1 MALYRIT
8 APDGRTYEVDG
19 PAGATQRQVEEE
31 LLRQNPMAGRTTK
44 ELEEAPRAP
53 SSIKDIGLGG
63 LGALAGGVQTLT
75 NIAGVDNP
83 VSKGLGSIQQYAQE
97 NLTPARQEE
106 LAIQN
111 ELENRA
117 QGTGLGNEVS
127 TGIRRF
133 TQAPVQGTVN
143 ALLGSAPIIAAG
155 FIPGG
160 QAAAGASLGA
170 RVLAGARGATGI
182 GGLMG
187 VGGQKGQDY
196 ETVKQ
201 ALLDKGV
208 DPVIAEQRAQEA
220 AAYSLQNAP
229 RQFAAGTAGALEG
242 MLGVEQ
248 ALANAAKKVSTAK
261 GAAALDAPTFKRA
274 VGTSVLGEG
283 VPEAIQAGVGQIGTN
298 VALNQAGISTDL
310 TEGLAGTVAHD
321 ALVGSVLGLAVSPVQ
336 MANLQREH
344 KQAKANEQAQKQAE
358 ENAKVQA
365 EAQKAEA
372 ERAVLQKQTDQI
384 RQQMEQQQAIAL
396 PAPSEEIPV
405 EEVQTDPLKNPLGN
419 IRKSEVPFDIYK
431 QIDDYRKQAGLPKL
445 KEYSIED
452 FVDSMPGQNPKAEQG
467 LLDELIT
474 AKSGYAGEKY
484 TAQDILNQ
492 AKLKNVDTSTK
503 GFKDFLARTTGA
515 SALEQM
521 SQPQLHAA
529 FKSLNSLPASEG
541 LNILPEGTNAR
552 RFDEKQ
558 YDKAIKGVDF
568 LLAELGVPVDPSEVI
583 KTIKEYTNLTEDS
596 HAGAILDTAIK
607 NGDVDLIKTPRYEIY
622 DPKTGTVMPSTYTSR
637 TAARAA
643 AAKRGLNVRQITTD
657 AIAAP
662 ATSATLPEGF
672 DIREG
677 AFKEGEAPAG
687 YDVLA
692 GDEVLFK
699 ANTVEE
705 ANAKKDSFERTRAGM
720 AHARENQITQLNNA
734 IEASQKRLNTMEAQG
749 KGQTTGYQKAAGKH
763 AKLVADTQA
772 KIAAL
777 TEEIKKFDPKVTALA
792 VKPTGT
798 KAVGRKGYTV
808 FEQGQSK
815 ATYASRQAAEEG
827 ILAEMDDKQLQ
838 ELTQQQGRR
847 AIGKKAQ
854 AELERR
860 TPKAPTA
867 AEAKKFAEQKPVS
880 EVLQGIETKAKAEK
894 AKAEEVKTSPE
905 VAAKLA
911 QLEAAL
917 KPLLKQFGL
926 GNVNLNFV
934 EKLAE
939 GNGSYNESLIKIA
952 FSAKDP
958 VRVLRHESIHALKD
972 LGFFTPQQWSALE
985 RMAKDQWID
994 KYLKSQKSDYKGKP
1008 TSRYDAYVD
1017 YYKGDMSKV
1026 TEEAIADAFADFAVN
1041 KPPAGMLA
1049 TLLKRL
1055 NNFFTAL
1062 RNALNSAGFQTA
1074 EDVFGQ
1080 IERGEL
1086 KAGAAAQGDKR
1097 LSVLPGKAPEID
1109 PNDVGNVVKTSPY
1122 KDAGINVLNSQIDK
1136 TSKALE
1142 IDGVGKLFD
1151 EAYLA
1156 EFKKR
1161 GDWRNPNDFNRAVA
1175 QAVEELK
1182 FQLRQSKSGL
1192 DWYEEDIAEA
1202 YKLTQRYIPSLKK
1215 PEKRALFSVIAGIM
1229 SPSTN
1234 ARDNWVIATQA
1245 YQSYE
1250 KTGVLP
1256 GTNPATGGLWMGGLE
1271 SANKKKQLDM
1281 LNAMLQPKSRG
1292 GLGEKATVEWLQGSH
1307 TVAEITDFR
1316 AKYGGMGKSNV
1327 GGKATDILPGFTA
1340 FGPKVG
1346 PFVMNINGIH
1356 EVTVDVW
1363 MTRTFNR
1370 YFGQMMGA
1378 DGKIIR
1384 APTEP
1389 QRVAIKNLAVQAA
1402 QQLGIKPYQVQS
1414 VLWFLEQQI
1423 FNKLGTGAKSYGFSD
1438 GAIKF
1443 IETQGG
1449 VGGAKVSAP
1458 DSGVNAVT
1466 DGATGQQAGQV
1477 SPSAGRLPARTTK
1490 QGVSDDTGKQLF
1502 LREPTARS
1510 GTGGGERLSITGS
1523 EEGQSEPSRDGERR
1537 DQVRGFTPL
1546 AGAPNVSGATG
1557 PDPSLVKVAEDYAKK
1572 YKIPYRRQASYVEI
1586 DEDFATLVGQAYDAM
1601 PHAPNNPKVKEA
1613 YQDLNRQTRDQ
1624 YDALVDAGY
1633 TFTFFDSN
1641 TDPYDG
1647 NPFNAMRDLRK
1658 NKQMAVYGTYDGYG
1672 TEGITG
1678 AAVEDNPM
1686 LEDTGLR
1693 WPDQNGVEH
1702 MVTANDLFRAVH
1714 DAFGHGL
1721 EGAGFRARGEENA
1734 WQAHARLFTGPA
1746 VGAITSETRGQN
1758 SSLNYG
1764 QYGEKNRTA
1773 KIEDTVFAE
1782 QKTGLMPDW
1791 TWKTNIVD
1799 DEGVV
1804 LGNKQTD
1811 AVSVKGLHYGKARVE
1826 ELDASKYG
1834 SGIRGAERRRLEQT
1848 DDDRIKQRVYF
1859 YIAKPDGSTPLPE
1872 AGVGQYVYTQKFDN
1886 VLGQG
1891 PTMSRLFRE
1900 ANGDSNAFE
1909 SLVVD
1914 AGYDGYA
1921 VPNMGMMVILNHN
1934 TPVNYKGTRSELA
1947 DDQKRLSLNEAPSN
1961 SLLTKRMSSIGIK
1974 STNDFWKRIQNVM
1987 IGTGSR
1993 NPSLSAALD
2002 TTSTSDQVKQ
2012 AIAVWKQDVAA
2023 SGIQNYLQRFRIQGA
2038 VPEIDDII
2046 AGPPT
2051 VKKMLLDAGIRPTLG
2066 NAISAYNSLPRSIG
2080 DDAVNDMRY
2089 SQYNPTERLSLRDT
2103 TDPDTLA
2110 RVNQTTTA
2118 REQNGYVERIT
2129 KAFSGETFSEI
2140 RQKALNRYQRLAEYD
2155 KELADRMGG
2164 VALMADASAEAGALA
2179 SDLAAGVTA
2188 SALGVH
2194 DRNGGI
2200 PVYANGVTKVFNDN
2214 GKIKGPV
2221 AIFAPLSKYNDPLIY
2236 QLYQFWAAAQ
2246 RGSRLNEQGRP
2257 DIFTDDDL
2265 KRAEQ
2270 LEKDHPEFR
2279 QIQAEW
2285 NVYNNGLMQFL
2296 VDTGVLS
2303 EGDRAKFTE
2312 YSDYIPFYRQM
2323 EGEKTI
2329 GPNLFQSISGVKKP
2343 KKLKMG
2349 EDKAPLADF
2358 LETIV
2363 RNTQSSIQMGMK
2375 NVAAQRAIGVASQ
2388 IEMAEKLPPNAKAG
2402 LDTVQVLENG
2412 QVVTYQVADPLFI
2425 EAVKSLNMPDLP
2437 FIGLLS
2443 GPANFLR
2450 NMVTKDPG
2458 FMLANMVRDSMA
2470 AYVTSGV
2477 KMTPVADTV
2486 RNFGKAMA
2494 NTSPEYE
2501 ALLNAGILGGYEFSQ
2516 NIEMSG
2522 QAFAR
2527 ELKKKYEGK
2536 STFERLL
2543 NPMTAPRALWDAL
2556 EKGTTASDAATR
2568 IEVYKRTLAETK
2580 NEAEALHRA
2589 LEVMNFNRK
2598 GSSAV
2603 IRILTAAIPFLNARI
2618 QGLDVLYRA
2627 GISPTFRQ
2635 LAYGD
2640 KPTDREKAVQK
2651 AFIVR
2656 GLTMAALSAMYWS
2669 LTHDDDEY
2677 KKQEQETK
2685 DNNWLVPSL
2694 GIKIPIPFEIG
2705 VIFKVIPERIMAL
2718 TLGQDTNKDFMDS
2731 MARNLRSTLAID
2743 YLPQAIKPFVETETN
2758 FSLFTRRPIVGQGL
2772 EGVAPEYQVGPG
2784 TSAVAAF
2791 AGSNLGL
2798 SPMKIDHLIQG
2809 YTGTMGMYMVSA
2821 LDAAM
2826 NMNSDTPNAS
2836 KRFEQMPFIKRF
2848 ALDPEARGTV
2858 TSYYDLKN
2866 ATDEAVR
2873 TSNLLERTMNFEERN
2888 KFMKEN
2894 IKMLA
2899 TKDYVL
2905 DLEKT
2910 MKEFRQAQVMIRSS
2924 RMDADAK
2931 RDALLRI
2938 NQAQNALTANINMI
2952 KANLM

>member
-1 MALYRIT
+1 MAIYQYT
-8 APDGRTYEVDG
+8 APDGNKYRVNAPDDATDQQIYGLVLQNF
-19 PAGATQRQVEEE
+19 PYAGQ
-31 LLRQNPMAGRTTK
+31 TTK
-44 ELEEAPRAP
+44 ELEETKRAP
-53 SSIKDIGLGG
+53 STFGDVARGGIGAFAGG
-63 LGALAGGVQTLT
+63 LKSLT
-75 NIAGVDNP
+75 DVAGVDNP
-83 VSKGLGSIQQYAQE
+83 LSRGLGAIQQSSFE
-97 NLTPARQEE
+97 NLSPARKDEMALQEE
-106 LAIQN
+106 LEQ
-111 ELENRA
+111 RA
-117 QGTGLGNEVS
+117 QSGTVGEQIGAGV
-127 TGIRRF
+127 RRF
-133 TQAPVQGTVN
+133 TQAPLQGTVN
-143 ALLGSAPIIAAG
+143 AIAGTLPLIGTALL
-155 FIPGG
+155 PGG
-160 QAAAGASLGA
+160 QAVAGASLGA
-170 RVLAGARGATGI
+170 RALAGARGVAGV

-187 VGGQKGQDY
+187 LGGQKGQDY

-201 ALLDKGV
+201 ELLAQGV
-208 DPVIAEQRAQEA
+208 DPATAEQKAQEA

-229 RQFAAGTAGALEG
+229 RQAAALGAGVLEG
-242 MLGVEQ
+242 VFGFEQ
-248 ALANAAKKVSTAK
+248 VLANAAKKVAASK
-261 GAAALDAPTFKRA
+261 GAASLTPPEFKQKLGAVASSTLGEALPEAVQATVGQ
-274 VGTSVLGEG
+274 VGTN
-283 VPEAIQAGVGQIGTN
+283 I
-298 VALNQAGISTDL
+298 ALNQAGVDKDL

-321 ALVGSVLGLAVSPVQ
+321 ALVGSVLGLAVSPLQVS
-336 MANLQREH
+336 NLQRQY
-344 KQAKANEQAQKQAE
+344 KQSLADDQAKKQAE
-358 ENAKVQA
+358 ADAKVQA
-365 EAQKAEA
+365 ETQKAEA
-372 ERAVLQKQTDQI
+372 ERAVLQKQTDEIQK
-384 RQQMEQQQAIAL
+384 QMEQQQAIAL
-396 PAPSEEIPV
+396 PAPAEEIPV
-405 EEVQTDPLKNPLGN
+405 EEVQIDPLKNPLGN

-431 QIDDYRKQAGLPKL
+431 KIDEYRKGAGLPKL

-452 FVDSMPGQNPKAEQG
+452 FVDAMPGKDPKYEQG
-467 LLDELIT
+467 LLNELIT
-474 AKSGYAGEKY
+474 AKSGYTNQKY
-484 TAQDILNQ
+484 TAANVLEQ
-492 AKLKNVDTSTK
+492 AGLKKIDTKTQ
-503 GFKDFLARTTGA
+503 GFKDFLTRTTGFNE
-515 SALEQM
+515 LEKM

-529 FKSLNSLPASEG
+529 FKALASLPAATTST
-541 LNILPEGTNAR
+541 ILPEGTNASR
-552 RFDEKQ
+552 YDEKQ

-568 LLAELGVPVDPSEVI
+568 LLAELGVPVDPKEVI

-596 HAGAILDTAIK
+596 HAGAILDAAIK

-622 DPKTGTVMPSTYTSR
+622 DPKTGTVLPSTYTSR

-662 ATSATLPEGF
+662 TTSATLPEGF

-687 YDVLA
+687 YELYA
-692 GDEVLFK
+692 GDTLL
-699 ANTVEE
+699 NTFNTIEE
-705 ANAKKDSFERTRAGM
+705 ANAKKTSSEKTRAGM
-720 AHARENQITQLNNA
+720 ALRLENSIKQLNNA
-734 IEASQKRLNTMEAQG
+734 VEASQKRLDSSEA
-749 KGQTTGYQKAAGKH
+749 KGEGQSTNFQKAAGRH
-763 AKLVADTQA
+763 AKLVAETQA
-772 KIAAL
+772 KIAAI
-777 TEEIKKFDPKVTALA
+777 TADIQKFDPKITPLE
-792 VKPTGT
+792 VKPTAN
-798 KAVGRKGYTV
+798 KAISRKGYTV
-808 FEQGQSK
+808 FEQAQAK
-815 ATYASRQAAEEG
+815 ATYPSRQAAEES
-827 ILAEMDDKQLQ
+827 ILSEMSDKQLQ
-838 ELTQQQGRR
+838 ELAQQQGRR
-847 AIGKKAQ
+847 AVGKKAQ

-867 AEAKKFAEQKPVS
+867 AEAKRFAERKPVS
-880 EVLQGIETKAKAEK
+880 EVLEGIETEAKAEK
-894 AKAEEVKTSPE
+894 AKAE
-905 VAAKLA
+905 AAKETPEIKEKLA
-911 QLEAAL
+911 KLEAEL

-926 GNVNLNFV
+926 GNIKLNFV
-934 EKLAE
+934 EKLVE

-952 FSAKDP
+952 LSAKEP
-958 VRVLRHESIHALKD
+958 VRVLRHESLHALKD
-972 LGFFTPQQWSALE
+972 LGFFTPEQWSALE

-994 KYLKSQKSDYKGKP
+994 KYLKSQKSEYKGKP

-1026 TEEAIADAFADFAVN
+1026 TEEAIADAFADFANN

-1049 TLLKRL
+1049 ALLKRL
-1055 NNFFTAL
+1055 NDFFTAL

-1086 KAGAAAQGDKR
+1086 KAGTATQGDKR

-1122 KDAGINVLNSQIDK
+1122 KDAGINVLNSQIAK

-1202 YKLTQRYIPSLKK
+1202 FKLTQRYIPSLKK

-1292 GLGEKATVEWLQGSH
+1292 GLGEKAAVEWLQGSH

-1490 QGVSDDTGKQLF
+1490 QGVSDDTGKQLS

-1523 EEGQSEPSRDGERR
+1523 EEGQSEPSRDRERR

-1586 DEDFATLVGQAYDAM
+1586 DEDFASLVAQAYDVM
-1601 PHAPNNPKVKEA
+1601 PHAPQNPKVKEA

-1758 SSLNYG
+1758 SWLNFG
-1764 QYGEKNRTA
+1764 PYGEKNRTA

-1791 TWKTNIVD
+1791 TWNTNIVD
-1799 DEGVV
+1799 DEGIV
-1804 LGNKQTD
+1804 LGSKQAD

-1834 SGIRGAERRRLEQT
+1834 SGVRGAERRRLEQT

-2051 VKKMLLDAGIRPTLG
+2051 VKKMLLEAGIRPTLG

-2089 SQYNPTERLSLRDT
+2089 SQYNPTERLSLRDS

-2110 RVNQTTTA
+2110 RVNETTTT
-2118 REQNGYVERIT
+2118 REEKGYVERIT
-2129 KAFSGETFSEI
+2129 QALGGDTYSQLRAQS
-2140 RQKALNRYQRLAEYD
+2140 LNRYNRLSDVD
-2155 KELADRMGG
+2155 KAVVKKRGG
-2164 VALMADASAEAGALA
+2164 AALMADESAEAGALQ

-2188 SALGVH
+2188 SVLGVH

-2200 PVYANGVTKVFNDN
+2200 PIYVNGVTKAFNDG

-2246 RGSRLNEQGRP
+2246 RGSRLNEQGKP

-2265 KRAEQ
+2265 KRAEK
-2270 LEKDHPEFR
+2270 LEQDHPEFR
-2279 QIQAEW
+2279 QIQEEW
-2285 NVYNNGLMQFL
+2285 TVFNNGLMQYL

-2303 EGDRAKFTE
+2303 EGDRARFTE
-2312 YSDYIPFYRQM
+2312 FSDYIPFYRQM

-2329 GPNLFQSISGVKKP
+2329 GPNIFQSISGVKKP
-2343 KKLKMG
+2343 KKLTEG
-2349 EDKAPLADF
+2349 TDKAPLADF

-2375 NVAAQRAIGVASQ
+2375 NVAAQRAIDRAME
-2388 IEMAEKLPPNAKAG
+2388 IDMAERLRPNAPTG
-2402 LDTVQVLENG
+2402 LDTVQVLEKGN
-2412 QVVTYQVADPLFI
+2412 VVTYQVADHLFI
-2425 EAVKSLNMPDLP
+2425 DAVKSLNMPDLP

-2477 KMTPVADTV
+2477 KMTPVADTIS
-2486 RNFGKAMA
+2486 NFGKALA
-2494 NTSPEYE
+2494 GTSPEFE
-2501 ALLNAGILGGYEFSQ
+2501 ALLNAGIGGGYEFSQ

-2522 QAFAR
+2522 KAFQK
-2527 ELKKKYEGK
+2527 ELNKKYEGK
-2536 STFERLL
+2536 TLFQRIL
-2543 NPMTAPRALWDAL
+2543 NPMTAPTSLWEAL
-2556 EKGTTASDAATR
+2556 EKGTTASDMATR
-2568 IEVYKRTLAETK
+2568 IEVYKRTLAETN

-2598 GSSAV
+2598 GSSPV
-2603 IRILTAAIPFLNARI
+2603 IRIMTAAIPFLNPRM

-2627 GISPTFRQ
+2627 SFGQMNNKDAAMI
-2635 LAYGD
+2635 
-2640 KPTDREKAVQK
+2640 QK
-2651 AFIVR
+2651 RFIVR
-2656 GLTMAALSAMYWS
+2656 GLTMAALSAMYWT
-2669 LTHDDDEY
+2669 LTHDDEEY

-2731 MARNLRSTLAID
+2731 MIRNLRSTLAID

-2772 EGVAPEYQVGPG
+2772 EGVAPEFQIGPG
-2784 TSAVAAF
+2784 TSSLAAF
-2791 AGSNLGL
+2791 AGSNLGM
-2798 SPMKIDHLIQG
+2798 SPMKIDHLIGG

-2821 LDAAM
+2821 LDGIM
-2826 NMNSDTPNAS
+2826 NMNAENPNAS
-2836 KRFEQMPFIKRF
+2836 KRFEQLPFIKRF

-2858 TSYYDLKN
+2858 TGYYDLKN
-2866 ATDEAVR
+2866 ATDEVVR
-2873 TSNLLERTMNFEERN
+2873 TSSLLERTMNFEERGR
-2888 KFMKEN
+2888 FMQEN

-2899 TKDYVL
+2899 NKDYIL

-2910 MKEFRQAQVMIRSS
+2910 MKNFRQMQVMIRSS
-2924 RMDADAK
+2924 NMDADAK
-2931 RDALLRI
+2931 REALLRI
-2938 NQAQNALTANINMI
+2938 NQAQNALTANINTI
-2952 KANLM
+2952 RANVM

>member
-8 APDGRTYEVDG
+8 APDGRTYEVQG
-19 PAGATQRQVEEE
+19 PDGATQRQVEAE
-31 LLRQNPMAGRTTK
+31 LLRQNPMAGLTSK
-44 ELEEAPRAP
+44 ELEETPRAP
-53 SSIKDIGLGG
+53 STIKDIGLGG
-63 LGALAGGVQTLT
+63 LGALAGGVQALT

-106 LAIQN
+106 LAIQT

-117 QGTGLGNEVS
+117 QGTGLANEVG

-155 FIPGG
+155 LLPGG
-160 QAAAGASLGA
+160 QVAAGAGFGA
-170 RVLAGARGATGI
+170 RALAGARGATGI

-196 ETVKQ
+196 EAVKE
-201 ALLDKGV
+201 ALLAKGL
-208 DPVIAEQRAQEA
+208 DPAIAEQRALEA
-220 AAYSLQNAP
+220 SAYSGENLP
-229 RQFAAGTAGALEG
+229 RQLLAGGAGALEG
-242 MLGVEQ
+242 MFGVEQ
-248 ALANAAKKVSTAK
+248 VIANAAKKVSK
-261 GAAALDAPTFKRA
+261 GVGAPSLDAPSYKQAIGLTMLGEAAPEAVQAA
-274 VGTSVLGEG
+274 VGQV
-283 VPEAIQAGVGQIGTN
+283 GTN
-298 VALNQAGISTDL
+298 IALNQSGVEKDL

-321 ALVGSVLGLAVSPVQ
+321 ALVGSVLGLAVSPAQ
-336 MANLQREH
+336 MSNLQRQY
-344 KQAKANEQAQKQAE
+344 KQTLADEQARKQAE
-358 ENAKVQA
+358 TDAQIQA
-365 EAQKAEA
+365 ATQKAEA
-372 ERAVLQKQTDQI
+372 ERAVLQKQTDEIQK
-384 RQQMEQQQAIAL
+384 QMEQQQAIAL

-452 FVDSMPGQNPKAEQG
+452 FVDAMPGQNPKAEQG

-558 YDKAIKGVDF
+558 YDKAIKGVDV

-583 KTIKEYTNLTEDS
+583 KAIKEYTNLTEDS

-622 DPKTGTVMPSTYTSR
+622 DPKTGAVMPSTYTSR

-720 AHARENQITQLNNA
+720 ANARENQITQLNNA
-734 IEASQKRLNTMEAQG
+734 IEASQKRLTTMEAQG

-792 VKPTGT
+792 VKPTGN
-798 KAVGRKGYTV
+798 KAIGRKGYTV
-808 FEQGQSK
+808 FEQGQAR
-815 ATYASRQAAEEG
+815 ATYPSRQAAEEG
-827 ILAEMDDKQLQ
+827 ILADMDEKQLQ

-847 AIGKKAQ
+847 AVGKKAQ

-860 TPKAPTA
+860 TAPKPT
-867 AEAKKFAEQKPVS
+867 EGKKVS
-880 EVLQGIETKAKAEK
+880 EVLEDIEVEAKAAK

-905 VAAKLA
+905 VQAKLA
-911 QLEAAL
+911 QLEAEL

-926 GNVNLNFV
+926 GNINLNFV
-934 EKLAE
+934 EKLVE

-952 FSAKDP
+952 FTAKEP
-958 VRVLRHESIHALKD
+958 VRVLRHESLHALKD

-985 RMAKDQWID
+985 RMAKDQWIN
-994 KYLKSQKSDYKGKP
+994 KYLKSRKSDYKGKP

-1026 TEEAIADAFADFAVN
+1026 IEEAIADAFADFAIN

-1055 NNFFTAL
+1055 NDFFTAL
-1062 RNALNSAGFQTA
+1062 RNAFRKADFQTA
-1074 EDVFGQ
+1074 EDIFGQ

-1086 KAGAAAQGDKR
+1086 KAGTATKGGTRFSLFPEGAPLSTRGLMEDDDTAARTALGLNTTAKRGRYNNVRDIARALNDDTLTKYGAMDRKQLTDDDVVKIANAMADEVSYQLGTTAETGTGLGWYSNNYPNAVKR
-1097 LSVLPGKAPEID
+1097 LQSRFPELADNKHARSVFSAIVAVTSNGEKVTKNIANAVELYSKLREGKTMVAM
-1109 PNDVGNVVKTSPY
+1109 GNRRAT
-1122 KDAGINVLNSQIDK
+1122 
-1136 TSKALE
+1136 ALE
-1142 IDGVGKLFD
+1142 NNLRQIERLLEDHGTNFEKHLLQEITVKD
-1151 EAYLA
+1151 MNAYLR
-1156 EFKKR
+1156 E
-1161 GDWRNPNDFNRAVA
+1161 
-1175 QAVEELK
+1175 
-1182 FQLRQSKSGL
+1182 
-1192 DWYEEDIAEA
+1192 
-1202 YKLTQRYIPSLKK
+1202 
-1215 PEKRALFSVIAGIM
+1215 M
-1229 SPSTN
+1229 
-1234 ARDNWVIATQA
+1234 
-1245 YQSYE
+1245 
-1250 KTGVLP
+1250 
-1256 GTNPATGGLWMGGLE
+1256 
-1271 SANKKKQLDM
+1271 
-1281 LNAMLQPKSRG
+1281 
-1292 GLGEKATVEWLQGSH
+1292 GEKSDGSYLADTV
-1307 TVAEITDFR
+1307 VPR
-1316 AKYGGMGKSNV
+1316 AAIY
-1327 GGKATDILPGFTA
+1327 
-1340 FGPKVG
+1340 FGPKLG
-1346 PFVMNINGIH
+1346 AFYANLSGSEGYLTM
-1356 EVTVDVW
+1356 DLW
-1363 MTRTFNR
+1363 WTRSVNR
-1370 YFGQMMGA
+1370 MRGLLIPKATEASIEKFRDMMGQPEA
-1378 DGKIIR
+1378 DRDEVAAAAIPLRNKYKEYGFN
-1384 APTEP
+1384 TE
-1389 QRVAIKNLAVQAA
+1389 
-1402 QQLGIKPYQVQS
+1402 
-1414 VLWFLEQQI
+1414 LEH
-1423 FNKLGTGAKSYGFSD
+1423 LTGAKEPSTKAAKPAWFKRAEKAAGDAYEQLLFDHNLEKMANTIYKNEYEMLEEAPFTATDRAFMYKAARNAQETLRKSGIDLTLADIQAALWYYEKRLYGKLSGVKADDIGYEEAIIAQASEGGGRARPSVVFGRGSD
-1438 GAIKF
+1438 GGI
-1443 IETQGG
+1443 
-1449 VGGAKVSAP
+1449 
-1458 DSGVNAVT
+1458 
-1466 DGATGQQAGQV
+1466 
-1477 SPSAGRLPARTTK
+1477 
-1490 QGVSDDTGKQLF
+1490 DTGREVQRTEEAG
-1502 LREPTARS
+1502 REPTD
-1510 GTGGGERLSITGS
+1510 GERLSLREAPDTPEFKQFFAGSKVVDEDGKPLVVYHGSPDFKGNAFTGKV
-1523 EEGQSEPSRDGERR
+1523 ERKNR
-1537 DQVRGFTPL
+1537 AGNVAGYYFTPY
-1546 AGAPNVSGATG
+1546 ADEAS
-1557 PDPSLVKVAEDYAKK
+1557 DYAADRKTRQYQEGSQVLPVYLNIK
-1572 YKIPYRRQASYVEI
+1572 RPYIAGESRVTPAMKDAYLKEMIASNQHMS
-1586 DEDFATLVGQAYDAM
+1586 DERAAEWAKTKVPFFTDGRLPSADALNGDGDAM
-1601 PHAPNNPKVKEA
+1601 QRILK
-1613 YQDLNRQTRDQ
+1613 
-1624 YDALVDAGY
+1624 AGG
-1633 TFTFFDSN
+1633 
-1641 TDPYDG
+1641 YDG
-1647 NPFNAMRDLRK
+1647 FK
-1658 NKQMAVYGTYDGYG
+1658 DGRHW
-1672 TEGITG
+1672 
-1678 AAVEDNPM
+1678 V
-1686 LEDTGLR
+1686 
-1693 WPDQNGVEH
+1693 
-1702 MVTANDLFRAVH
+1702 
-1714 DAFGHGL
+1714 
-1721 EGAGFRARGEENA
+1721 
-1734 WQAHARLFTGPA
+1734 
-1746 VGAITSETRGQN
+1746 
-1758 SSLNYG
+1758 
-1764 QYGEKNRTA
+1764 
-1773 KIEDTVFAE
+1773 
-1782 QKTGLMPDW
+1782 
-1791 TWKTNIVD
+1791 
-1799 DEGVV
+1799 
-1804 LGNKQTD
+1804 
-1811 AVSVKGLHYGKARVE
+1811 
-1826 ELDASKYG
+1826 
-1834 SGIRGAERRRLEQT
+1834 
-1848 DDDRIKQRVYF
+1848 
-1859 YIAKPDGSTPLPE
+1859 
-1872 AGVGQYVYTQKFDN
+1872 
-1886 VLGQG
+1886 
-1891 PTMSRLFRE
+1891 
-1900 ANGDSNAFE
+1900 AFE
-1909 SLVVD
+1909 S
-1914 AGYDGYA
+1914 
-1921 VPNMGMMVILNHN
+1921 
-1934 TPVNYKGTRSELA
+1934 S
-1947 DDQKRLSLNEAPSN
+1947 
-1961 SLLTKRMSSIGIK
+1961 
-1974 STNDFWKRIQNVM
+1974 
-1987 IGTGSR
+1987 
-1993 NPSLSAALD
+1993 
-2002 TTSTSDQVKQ
+2002 QVKS
-2012 AIAVWKQDVAA
+2012 AI
-2023 SGIQNYLQRFRIQGA
+2023 GNTGA
-2038 VPEIDDII
+2038 
-2046 AGPPT
+2046 
-2051 VKKMLLDAGIRPTLG
+2051 
-2066 NAISAYNSLPRSIG
+2066 
-2080 DDAVNDMRY
+2080 Y
-2089 SQYNPTERLSLRDT
+2089 SQYNPDIRYSLRDS
-2103 TDPDTLA
+2103 TDPDTLS

-2118 REQNGYVERIT
+2118 RDETGYVARIT

-2155 KELADRMGG
+2155 KELSDRMGG

-2200 PVYANGVTKVFNDN
+2200 PVYANGVTKVFNDG

-2257 DIFTDDDL
+2257 DIFTDADL
-2265 KRAEQ
+2265 QKAQQ

-2279 QIQAEW
+2279 QIQEEW
-2285 NVYNNGLMQFL
+2285 TTFNNGLVQFL

-2303 EGDRAKFTE
+2303 EGDKAKFTE
-2312 YSDYIPFYRQM
+2312 FSDYIPFYRQM
-2323 EGEKTI
+2323 DGEKTI

-2343 KKLKMG
+2343 KKLKEG
-2349 EDKAPLADF
+2349 TDKAPLADF

-2375 NVAAQRAIGVASQ
+2375 NVAAQRAIGVATE
-2388 IEMAEKLPPNAKAG
+2388 IGMADRLRPNAPTG
-2402 LDTVQVLENG
+2402 LDTVQVLEKG

-2425 EAVKSLNMPDLP
+2425 EAVKSLNMPELP

-2477 KMTPVADTV
+2477 KMTPIADTI

-2516 NIEMSG
+2516 NIEAS
-2522 QAFAR
+2522 AESFER

-2536 STFERLL
+2536 STFQRIL
-2543 NPMTAPRALWDAL
+2543 NPMTAPRALWEAL

-2568 IEVYKRTLAETK
+2568 IEVYKRTLAETN

-2603 IRILTAAIPFLNARI
+2603 VRIMTAAIPFLNARM

-2635 LAYGD
+2635 LMYGD
-2640 KPTDREKAVQK
+2640 KPTDRQKSIQK

-2656 GLTMAALSAMYWS
+2656 GMTMAAMSAMYWT
-2669 LTHDDDEY
+2669 LTHDDEEY
-2677 KKQEQETK
+2677 KRQEQETK
-2685 DNNWLVPSL
+2685 DNNWLIPSL

-2705 VIFKVIPERIMAL
+2705 VIFKVIPERLMAL
-2718 TLGQDTNKDFMDS
+2718 TLGEDTNKDFMES

-2772 EGVAPEYQVGPG
+2772 EGVAPEFQVGPG
-2784 TSAVAAF
+2784 TSSLAATL
-2791 AGSNLGL
+2791 GSTLGM
-2798 SPMKIDHLIQG
+2798 SPMKIDHLIGG

-2821 LDAAM
+2821 LDGVI
-2826 NMNSDTPNAS
+2826 NMNTDTPTAS
-2836 KRFEQMPFIKRF
+2836 KRFEQLPLIKRF

-2858 TSYYDLKN
+2858 TSYYNLKN

-2873 TSNLLERTMNFEERN
+2873 TSSLLERTMDFEERN
-2888 KFMKEN
+2888 KYMQDN
-2894 IKMLA
+2894 IRMLA
-2899 TKDYVL
+2899 NKDYIL

-2910 MKEFRQAQVMIRSS
+2910 MKEFRQMQVLIRSS

-2931 RDALLRI
+2931 REALLRI

-2952 KANLM
+2952 KANVM